1 MTKIDVLTFIRD
13 TGYRLSDLVAKVL
26 PGNRQGLGW
35 PEHKEPADLAEEE
48 RLAEDERLAEG
59 ADKERFPGRASL
71 RSADAPAEKRGDLG
85 PGE

>member
-26 PGNRQGLGW
+26 PGDRQGLGW
-35 PEHKEPADLAEEE
+35 PEHKEPADLAEEA
-48 RLAEDERLAEG
+48 RMVDG
-59 ADKERFPGRASL
+59 ADGARFPDSASL

-85 PGE
+85 TGG